1 MFNIPPSSLS
11 RSFTEGKGGKRNHL
25 IMKSLNYF
33 AVCGNAG
40 LVNKSA
46 NEVLLSGKRLEIG
59 DGKRYPPNGLDTE
72 TSFQSFAQ
80 PLELLKSENLRL
92 KFLKI
97 PYNLRKGPKN
107 YSFRWLYDIFFL
119 YLHHK

>member
-46 NEVLLSGKRLEIG
+46 NEVLLSGKHLEIA
-59 DGKRYPPNGLDTE
+59 DGKRYPPMALI
-72 TSFQSFAQ
+72 
-80 PLELLKSENLRL
+80 PKRL
-92 KFLKI
+92 SSRLPNRLSCSSLKI
-97 PYNLRKGPKN
+97 
-107 YSFRWLYDIFFL
+107 
-119 YLHHK
+119 